1 MPVSPG
7 DRFQPKARDWNKLKD
22 NLPSWQ
28 APSGAPGVVGRIPAM
43 TATLFW
49 YGVRQPVLGE
59 AVVMSP
65 NPPGGTRVLPSAAT
79 VPIDPEMNVLD
90 EEKTLWG
97 YPTPA
102 VEIME
107 PAYSPPR
114 LNDHVA
120 ICVSPRKHLFAIHG
134 FAWTRVRLLRPW
146 HRYARRCFQQPG
158 DGEVEI
164 ENSVGCL
171 DSCAWGPVQIIQ
183 IANPLNLSSDWFWA
197 FVRL

>member
-7 DRFQPKARDWNKLKD
+7 DRFQPKARDWNKLKE

-43 TATLFW
+43 TAALVW
-49 YGVRQPVLGE
+49 YGVRRPILGE

-65 NPPGGTRVLPSAAT
+65 PSGGTRDLPSAAT

-90 EEKTLWG
+90 EEKTLWS
-97 YPTPA
+97 YPTPVA
-102 VEIME
+102 EIME

-120 ICVSPRKHLFAIHG
+120 ICVSPRKQLFAIHG